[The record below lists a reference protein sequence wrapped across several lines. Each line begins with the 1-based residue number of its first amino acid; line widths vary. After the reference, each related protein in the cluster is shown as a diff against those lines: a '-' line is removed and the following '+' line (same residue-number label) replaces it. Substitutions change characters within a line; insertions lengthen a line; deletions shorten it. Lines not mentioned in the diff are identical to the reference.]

1 MKCEFGGF
9 YLLLLTKAHVPQVT
23 RGKTG
28 LDKALK
34 LAKKLK
40 KEMAL
45 IREMLHT
52 MEELDTKE
60 GTEAPRNLDK
70 ELQWVKVST
79 CGRSVFRA
87 QDW

>member
-1 MKCEFGGF
+1 M
-9 YLLLLTKAHVPQVT
+9 T

-60 GTEAPRNLDK
+60 VTAPRNLEK
-70 ELQWVKVST
+70 ELQWLKVRGFKSKT
-79 CGRSVFRA
+79 TP
-87 QDW
+87 